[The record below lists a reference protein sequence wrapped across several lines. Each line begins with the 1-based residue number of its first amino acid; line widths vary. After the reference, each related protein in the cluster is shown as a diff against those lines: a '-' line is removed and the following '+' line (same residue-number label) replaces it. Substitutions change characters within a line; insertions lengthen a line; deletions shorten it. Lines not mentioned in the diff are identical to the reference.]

1 MTTPTAPH
9 ARTLASL
16 RLEIEDGIAEVVL
29 TGPGKGNAMGPDYW
43 REMPEVFRELDRDPA
58 VRAVIVRGEGAHF
71 SYGLD
76 LPGMMSAL
84 GPHLAGDTLARDR
97 TKLLDLIGEMQR
109 ACDDVARCRKPVIA
123 AIDGWCIGGGLDL
136 VSACDV
142 RLATRAARFSL
153 REVRVAMVADIG
165 SLQRLP
171 AIIGQGRTRELA
183 FTGRDVDAER
193 ALAMGLV
200 NELYADAAALRAG
213 ARAMAKQIADNPP
226 LVVQGIKQVLDY
238 CADKSLEDG
247 LRYVAVWNAAF
258 LQSKDL
264 QEAMSAFFEK
274 RPPRFK
280 GE

>member
-1 MTTPTAPH
+1 MTTSTQP
-9 ARTLASL
+9 RTLTSL
-16 RLEIEDGIAEVVL
+16 RVEISDAVAEVVL

-43 REMPEVFRELDRDPA
+43 REMPEVFRELDRDAA
-58 VRAVIVRGEGAHF
+58 VRAVIVRGDGAHF

-76 LPGMMSAL
+76 LPGMMNEL
-84 GPHLAGDTLARDR
+84 GPHLSGESLARAR
-97 TKLLDLIGEMQR
+97 TQLLDLIGEMQH

-142 RLATRAARFSL
+142 RLATRTARFSL

-171 AIIGQGRTRELA
+171 AIIGQGATRELA
-183 FTGRDVDAER
+183 FTGTDVDAAR
-193 ALAMGLV
+193 ALSLGLV
-200 NELYADAAALRAG
+200 NELFDDAPALLAG
-213 ARAMAKQIADNPP
+213 ARAMARQIADNPP

-238 CADKSLEDG
+238 CADKSLADG

-264 QEAMSAFFEK
+264 QEAMAAFFEK
-274 RPPRFK
+274 RPPHFT